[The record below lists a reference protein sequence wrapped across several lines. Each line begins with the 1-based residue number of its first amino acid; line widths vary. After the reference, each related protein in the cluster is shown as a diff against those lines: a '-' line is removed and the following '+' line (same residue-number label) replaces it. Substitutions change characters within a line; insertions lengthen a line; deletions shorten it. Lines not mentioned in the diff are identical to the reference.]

1 MRGIQGHGYVVTG
14 AASGIGLGT
23 CKRLVSAGGSVA
35 MLDRDMDKLTAE
47 AAKLGSD
54 KVALPIYCDVGDEA
68 SVHEAINT
76 AAARL
81 DSVRGLATS
90 AAVFDPGDLV
100 DLDELDMAVFDRVI
114 NVNLRG
120 TALVIRA
127 VLPLLP
133 SGSAIV
139 TVASVA
145 GLVGHGFG
153 TAYTAS
159 KGGVIALTRRI
170 ALRYGPSGIR
180 ANCLC
185 PGATASE
192 GMGIGFLDEKAATK
206 ASATLP
212 LRRIGQPDEIG
223 ATVAMLLSD
232 ETSYMTGQV
241 VAVDGGAVIR

>member
-1 MRGIQGHGYVVTG
+1 
-14 AASGIGLGT
+14 
-23 CKRLVSAGGSVA
+23 
-35 MLDRDMDKLTAE
+35 MLDRDVDTLSVEAE
-47 AAKLGSD
+47 KLGSEGA
-54 KVALPIYCDVGDEA
+54 ALPIYCDVSDEV
-68 SVHEAINT
+68 SVQAAITT
-76 AAARL
+76 AAAQL
-81 DSVRGLATS
+81 GSVHGLVTS

-100 DLDELDMAVFDRVI
+100 DIHQLDLAVFDRVI

-120 TALVIRA
+120 TALVLRA
-127 VLPLLP
+127 VLPLL
-133 SGSAIV
+133 GTGAAIV

-170 ALRYGPSGIR
+170 ALRYGPNGIR
-180 ANCLC
+180 ANCVC

-192 GMGIGFLDEKAATK
+192 GMGAGFLDENVAAN

-223 ATVAMLLSD
+223 ATIATLLSD
-232 ETSYMTGQV
+232 ETSYVTGQII
-241 VAVDGGAVIR
+241 AVDGGAVIR